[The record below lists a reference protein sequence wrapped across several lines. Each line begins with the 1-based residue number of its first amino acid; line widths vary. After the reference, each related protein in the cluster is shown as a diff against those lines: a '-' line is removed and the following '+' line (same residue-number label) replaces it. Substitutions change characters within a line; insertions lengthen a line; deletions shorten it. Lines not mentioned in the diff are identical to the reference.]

1 MAIKVQLKPRKKI
14 TARLAGVA
22 HTSDVRL
29 QSKSVTPTSSIQSV
43 KPDPGFD
50 ALSFVTVMGIEMQ
63 DKAVTQSMARQIVG
77 PDYGYSGLRTVTI
90 EGMPPAENVAFS
102 SEQIVPDAFY
112 GIGYNWFAQVVA
124 YVQKFVGKKND
135 MTPADILYWLERVQ
149 YIPQGSADSSFSLD
163 FDGGASGWLPD
174 VPRGNAS
181 STFSLD
187 FESSAPGSTLEE

>member
-1 MAIKVQLKPRKKI
+1 MAIKVQLKPREKI

-63 DKAVTQSMARQIVG
+63 DKAVAQTMARQIIG

-90 EGMPPAENVAFS
+90 EGMPSAENVAFS
-102 SEQIVPDAFY
+102 SEQIAPDAYY
-112 GIGYNWFAQVVA
+112 GIGYNWFAKVVA
-124 YVQKFVGKKND
+124 YVQEFVGKKND
-135 MTPADILYWLERVQ
+135 MTPADILYWLERVK
-149 YIPQGSADSSFSLD
+149 YIPQGVADSSFSLD
-163 FDGGASGWLPD
+163 LDSGASGWLPD
-174 VPRGNAS
+174 YQIGKATS
-181 STFSLD
+181 AFSLD
-187 FESSAPGSTLEE
+187 LESSATGES